1 MKRAQIKIGNIY
13 EAKVSNLLVPI
24 RIDRESPFRKGWE
37 GTNMKTKKAV
47 RIKSAARLRR
57 EWWEEI

>member
-24 RIDRESPFRKGWE
+24 RIDRESPFRKGFIFFCQ
-37 GTNMKTKKAV
+37 K
-47 RIKSAARLRR
+47 RP
-57 EWWEEI
+57 